1 MNYATG
7 VILYELWTMLNAERN
22 MHYPIY
28 TVHSAVFSAY
38 CPI

>member
-7 VILYELWTMLNAERN
+7 VIHYELWTMLNAERN